1 MPKYFEKI
9 SGERLFLSPQN
20 PDDAETYA
28 KWLNDPAVTVP
39 LGGYSMMFTPA
50 RLRKELENNE
60 DNSAQW
66 YSIVL
71 CEGDRLI
78 GTVHFM
84 NINWVHRS
92 ATLGIY
98 IGEQADRG
106 QGYGTEAVH
115 LLLGY
120 GFHTLNLH
128 NIQLQVL
135 ASNTQAIAC
144 YEKVGFR
151 EIGRRRQAEFHGGNY
166 VDVVHMDILSSEFTP

>member
-1 MPKYFEKI
+1 MKYFEKI
-9 SGERLFLSPQN
+9 PGERLFLSPQH
-20 PDDAETYA
+20 PDDANLYA

-50 RLRKELENNE
+50 KLRKDLENNE
-60 DNSAQW
+60 DTSAHW

-71 CEGDRLI
+71 REDERLI
-78 GTVHFM
+78 GTVHLM

-106 QGYGTEAVH
+106 CGYGAEAIR

-120 GFHTLNLH
+120 GFNTLNLH

-135 ASNTQAIAC
+135 ANNEQAIAC

-151 EIGRRRQAEFHGGNY
+151 EIGRRREAEFHGGKY
-166 VDVVHMDILSSEFTP
+166 FDVVHMDILSHEFSM